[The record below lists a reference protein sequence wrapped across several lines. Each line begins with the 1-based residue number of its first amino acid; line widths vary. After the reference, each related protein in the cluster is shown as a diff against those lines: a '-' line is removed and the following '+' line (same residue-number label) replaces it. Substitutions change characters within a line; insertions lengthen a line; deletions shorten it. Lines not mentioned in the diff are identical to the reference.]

1 MAEGFNQG
9 FIGQDFY
16 WWIGQVADDSYWRDN
31 IIPGKFPSPETI
43 KGWGYRYKVRI
54 FGLHDLGETAIKS
67 ENLPWANVMYP
78 ITAGA
83 YLQNSGQ
90 TPMIRQG
97 NIVFGFFLDG
107 KSQQQ
112 PVIMGVLGN
121 NTQTKAR
128 TTIGDDEVT
137 NTTSGKTV
145 CVSGYSQGNID
156 YSGQTKPI
164 PPDTDKKVEKPT
176 DKITE
181 QERAKPA
188 PGVGLNRFGLPAN
201 LDITPAQMADIISA
215 KAEAEKKQLG
225 TEESQ
230 ELVRKRV
237 QAGIKSRVKE
247 ADSPRS
253 PVQPGATIEGEATMI
268 QTAADLKRDDV
279 CNVKRVVLKPDNIVE
294 SSNKAMQTDMDNLVQ
309 DIDKAMNALQSYTDA
324 VSITEG
330 TTNLEKMISESSK
343 RQSKYM
349 KIVMDKMMEYT
360 EKAMNKEMTKAV
372 SALPAYKRM
381 DFLDVKDGLSQNLL
395 STYNKMTNS
404 NAGLI
409 DGIIRKVLN
418 VDDLKQQFAARA
430 AGGQDDDED
439 RPKALPKVPMCTS
452 EDIISTVLAVNKDLI
467 EQTNNGLIG
476 GIDRFLRD
484 AFGDTADIGGG
495 MSSLFS
501 KLGNIKGS
509 LTSALNFENI
519 KMNAFPFEQ
528 KPNKAV
534 SDFYTFCDGGG
545 AQAQTALP
553 SAKAVEVSANKH
565 LSRIKDGYNGLVGD
579 DYIDSIAPRVPQL
592 PFGEP
597 SKATPDVDLVNDGG
611 VIEADEI
618 AEAVAENAALES
630 EFNMY

>member
-121 NTQTKAR
+121 NSQTEAR

-145 CVSGYSQGNID
+145 CVSGYSQGTKD

-176 DKITE
+176 DKISE

-188 PGVGLNRFGLPAN
+188 PGVGLNKFGLPAN
-201 LDITPAQMADIISA
+201 LDITPAQMADIMSA
-215 KAEAEKKQLG
+215 KAEAEVKQLG

-230 ELVRKRV
+230 RLVRKRV
-237 QAGIKSRVKE
+237 KAGINSRVKE
-247 ADSPRS
+247 ANSPRS
-253 PVQPGATIEGEATMI
+253 PVKPGATIEGEAIMI

-279 CNVKRVVLKPDNIVE
+279 CTVKRVVLKPDNIVE

-309 DIDKAMNALQSYTDA
+309 DIDKGMNALQSYTDA
-324 VSITEG
+324 VSMTQG
-330 TTNLEKMISESSK
+330 TTNMKKMVSESSK

-349 KIVMDKMMEYT
+349 KVVMDKMMEYT

-395 STYNKMTNS
+395 STYNKMSNS

-409 DGIIRKVLN
+409 EGIISKILKI
-418 VDDLKQQFAARA
+418 DDLTEQFQARA
-430 AGGQDDDED
+430 ANNTSIDDK
-439 RPKALPKVPMCTS
+439 PKALPKVPMCTS
-452 EDIISTVLAVNKDLI
+452 EDVISTVLAVNKDLI
-467 EQTNNGLIG
+467 EQTNNGLVG

-519 KMNAFPFEQ
+519 KMNVFPFEVP
-528 KPNKAV
+528 PNSAV

-565 LSRIKDGYNGLVGD
+565 LDRITNGYGGLVGD

-597 SKATPDVDLVNDGG
+597 TKATPDVDLVNDGG
-611 VIEADEI
+611 VVEADEI
-618 AEAVAENAALES
+618 AEAVAENAAQES

>member
-1 MAEGFNQG
+1 MSEGFNQG
-9 FIGQDFY
+9 FIGQDFH

-78 ITAGA
+78 VTAGA

-112 PVIMGVLGN
+112 PVIMGVMGN
-121 NTQTKAR
+121 NTQTEAR

-145 CVSGYSQGNID
+145 CVSGYSQGKID
-156 YSGQTKPI
+156 YPGQTKPI
-164 PPDTDKKVEKPT
+164 TPDTDKKVEKPT
-176 DKITE
+176 DKVTE
-181 QERAKPA
+181 KERAKPA
-188 PGVGLNRFGLPAN
+188 PGVGVNVFGLPAN
-201 LDITPAQMADIISA
+201 LDINPAQMADIASA
-215 KAEAEKKQLG
+215 KAEAENKGLG
-225 TEESQ
+225 KDETF

-237 QAGIKSRVKE
+237 KKGINARVKE
-247 ADSPRS
+247 ANSPRS
-253 PVQPGATIEGEATMI
+253 PVKPGASIEGEATMI

-279 CNVKRVVLKPDNIVE
+279 CTVKRVVLKPDNLVE

-309 DIDKAMNALQSYTDA
+309 DMDKAMNALQSYTDA
-324 VSITEG
+324 VSMTKG
-330 TTNLEKMISESSK
+330 TSDLEKLISESSK

-360 EKAMNKEMTKAV
+360 EKSMNKEMTKAV

-381 DFLDVKDGLSQNLL
+381 DFLDVKDGLTQNLL
-395 STYNKMTNS
+395 STYNGMTNS
-404 NAGLI
+404 NSGLI
-409 DGIIRKVLN
+409 DGIIRN
-418 VDDLKQQFAARA
+418 VIKLDDLKKQFEARA
-430 AGGQDDDED
+430 SNNTGNDDK
-439 RPKALPKVPMCTS
+439 PKALPKVPMCTS
-452 EDIISTVLAVNKDLI
+452 EDIISTVLAVNKELI
-467 EQTNNGLIG
+467 EETNNGLIG

-495 MSSLFS
+495 MTDLFS
-501 KLGNIKGS
+501 QLGNIKGS

-528 KPNKAV
+528 KPNVAV
-534 SDFYTFCDGGG
+534 SDFYTLCKGGG

-565 LSRIKDGYNGLVGD
+565 LDRIKNGYGGLVGD
-579 DYIDSIAPRVPQL
+579 DYINSIAPRVEQL
-592 PFGEP
+592 AFAEP
-597 SKATPDVDLVNDGG
+597 TKATPDVNLVDDGG
-611 VIEADEI
+611 VIEVDEFD
-618 AEAVAENAALES
+618 V
-630 EFNMY
+630 

>member
-43 KGWGYRYKVRI
+43 RGWGYRYKVRI

-181 QERAKPA
+181 QERANPA

-253 PVQPGATIEGEATMI
+253 PVKPGATIEGEATMI

-395 STYNKMTNS
+395 LTYNKMTNS

-484 AFGDTADIGGG
+484 SFGDTADIGGG

-611 VIEADEI
+611 VVESVEISDE
-618 AEAVAENAALES
+618 ERDELRNVLEID
-630 EFNMY
+630 

>member
-43 KGWGYRYKVRI
+43 RGWGYRYKVRI

-181 QERAKPA
+181 QERANPA

-253 PVQPGATIEGEATMI
+253 PVKPGATIEGEATMI

-484 AFGDTADIGGG
+484 SFGDTADIGGG

-611 VIEADEI
+611 VVESVEISDE
-618 AEAVAENAALES
+618 ERDELRNVLEID
-630 EFNMY
+630 

>member
-1 MAEGFNQG
+1 
-9 FIGQDFY
+9 
-16 WWIGQVADDSYWRDN
+16 
-31 IIPGKFPSPETI
+31 
-43 KGWGYRYKVRI
+43 
-54 FGLHDLGETAIKS
+54 
-67 ENLPWANVMYP
+67 
-78 ITAGA
+78 
-83 YLQNSGQ
+83 
-90 TPMIRQG
+90 
-97 NIVFGFFLDG
+97 
-107 KSQQQ
+107 
-112 PVIMGVLGN
+112 
-121 NTQTKAR
+121 
-128 TTIGDDEVT
+128 
-137 NTTSGKTV
+137 
-145 CVSGYSQGNID
+145 
-156 YSGQTKPI
+156 
-164 PPDTDKKVEKPT
+164 
-176 DKITE
+176 
-181 QERAKPA
+181 
-188 PGVGLNRFGLPAN
+188 
-201 LDITPAQMADIISA
+201 
-215 KAEAEKKQLG
+215 
-225 TEESQ
+225 
-230 ELVRKRV
+230 
-237 QAGIKSRVKE
+237 
-247 ADSPRS
+247 
-253 PVQPGATIEGEATMI
+253 
-268 QTAADLKRDDV
+268 
-279 CNVKRVVLKPDNIVE
+279 
-294 SSNKAMQTDMDNLVQ
+294 MDNLVQ

-579 DYIDSIAPRVPQL
+579 DYINSIAPRVPQL

-611 VIEADEI
+611 VVESVEISDE
-618 AEAVAENAALES
+618 ERDELRNVLEID
-630 EFNMY
+630 

>member
-121 NTQTKAR
+121 NSQTEAR

-188 PGVGLNRFGLPAN
+188 PGVGLNQFGLPAN
-201 LDITPAQMADIISA
+201 LDITPAQMADIVSA
-215 KAEAEKKQLG
+215 KAEAEVKKLG
-225 TEESQ
+225 REESQ
-230 ELVRKRV
+230 QLVKKRV
-237 QAGIKSRVKE
+237 QSGVAARVKE
-247 ADSPRS
+247 ASSPRS
-253 PVQPGATIEGEATMI
+253 PVKPGATIEGEATMI

-330 TTNLEKMISESSK
+330 TANLEKLVGESSK

-418 VDDLKQQFAARA
+418 INDLKQQFTARA
-430 AGGQDDDED
+430 AGGQDDDD
-439 RPKALPKVPMCTS
+439 DKPKALPKVPMCTS
-452 EDIISTVLAVNKDLI
+452 EDIISTVLSVNKDLI

-501 KLGNIKGS
+501 QLGNIKGS

-519 KMNAFPFEQ
+519 KMNVFPFEQ
-528 KPNKAV
+528 KPNEAV

-553 SAKAVEVSANKH
+553 SPKAVEVSANKH
-565 LSRIKDGYNGLVGD
+565 LDRITNGFNGLRGD
-579 DYIDSIAPRVPQL
+579 DYIDSIAPRIPQL

-597 SKATPDVDLVNDGG
+597 TKATPDVDLSNDGG
-611 VIEADEI
+611 VIEADSIEI
-618 AEAVAENAALES
+618 TDEERDELRNVLEL
-630 EFNMY
+630 Y

>member
-1 MAEGFNQG
+1 MVEGFNQG
-9 FIGQDFY
+9 FIGQDFN
-16 WWIGQVADDSYWRDN
+16 WWIGQIADDSYWRDN

-145 CVSGYSQGNID
+145 CVSGYAQGNID

-188 PGVGLNRFGLPAN
+188 PGVGLNQFGLPAN

-215 KAEAEKKQLG
+215 KDEAEKKQLG
-225 TEESQ
+225 REESQ
-230 ELVRKRV
+230 ELVKKRV
-237 QAGIKSRVKE
+237 QAGVKSRVKE

-253 PVQPGATIEGEATMI
+253 DVKPGATIEGEATMI

-409 DGIIRKVLN
+409 DGIIRKVLKL
-418 VDDLKQQFAARA
+418 DDLKQQFEARA

-495 MSSLFS
+495 MSNLFS
-501 KLGNIKGS
+501 QLGNIKGS

-545 AQAQTALP
+545 AQSQTALP
-553 SAKAVEVSANKH
+553 SAKAVEVSATKH
-565 LSRIKDGYNGLVGD
+565 ISRIKDGFEGIPGG
-579 DYIDSIAPRVPQL
+579 DYIDYIAPRVPQL

-618 AEAVAENAALES
+618 SEAVAENAALES
-630 EFNMY
+630 EFNIY

>member
-611 VIEADEI
+611 VVESVEISDE
-618 AEAVAENAALES
+618 ERDELRNVLEID
-630 EFNMY
+630 

>member
-121 NTQTKAR
+121 NSQTETR

-176 DKITE
+176 DKISE

-188 PGVGLNRFGLPAN
+188 PGVGLNKFGLPAN
-201 LDITPAQMADIISA
+201 LDITPAQMADIVSA
-215 KAEAEKKQLG
+215 KAEAETKKLG
-225 TEESQ
+225 REESEQ
-230 ELVRKRV
+230 LVRKRV
-237 QAGIKSRVKE
+237 QSGLKSRVKE
-247 ADSPRS
+247 ANSPRS
-253 PVQPGATIEGEATMI
+253 PVKPGATIEGEATMI

-324 VSITEG
+324 VSITQG
-330 TTNLEKMISESSK
+330 TANLEKLVGESSK

-404 NAGLI
+404 NSGLI
-409 DGIIRKVLN
+409 EGIIRKVLN
-418 VDDLKQQFAARA
+418 LDDLKQQFTARA
-430 AGGQDDDED
+430 AGGQDDDD
-439 RPKALPKVPMCTS
+439 KPKSLPRVPMCTS
-452 EDIISTVLAVNKDLI
+452 EDVISTVLSVNKDLI

-501 KLGNIKGS
+501 QLGNIKGS
-509 LTSALNFENI
+509 LTSALSFENI
-519 KMNAFPFEQ
+519 KMNVFPFEE
-528 KPNKAV
+528 KPNEAV

-553 SAKAVEVSANKH
+553 SPKAVEVSASKH
-565 LSRIKDGYNGLVGD
+565 LDRITNGFNGLRGD

-597 SKATPDVDLVNDGG
+597 TKATPDVDLANDGG
-611 VIEADEI
+611 VIESDSIEITDE
-618 AEAVAENAALES
+618 ERDELRNVLEL
-630 EFNMY
+630 Y

>member
-1 MAEGFNQG
+1 MAEGFNSG

-67 ENLPWANVMYP
+67 EKLPWANVMYP

-121 NTQTKAR
+121 NSQTETR

-176 DKITE
+176 DKISE

-188 PGVGLNRFGLPAN
+188 PGVGLNQFGLPAN
-201 LDITPAQMADIISA
+201 LDITPAQMADIVSA
-215 KAEAEKKQLG
+215 KAEAETKKLG
-225 TEESQ
+225 REESEQ
-230 ELVRKRV
+230 LVRKRV
-237 QAGIKSRVKE
+237 QSGLKSRVKE
-247 ADSPRS
+247 ANSPRS
-253 PVQPGATIEGEATMI
+253 PVKPGATIEGEATMI

-324 VSITEG
+324 VSITQG
-330 TTNLEKMISESSK
+330 TANLEKLVGESSK

-404 NAGLI
+404 NSGLI
-409 DGIIRKVLN
+409 EGIIRKVLN
-418 VDDLKQQFAARA
+418 LDDLKQQFTARA
-430 AGGQDDDED
+430 AGGQDDDD
-439 RPKALPKVPMCTS
+439 KPKSLPRVPMCTS
-452 EDIISTVLAVNKDLI
+452 EDVISTVLSVNKDLI

-501 KLGNIKGS
+501 QLGNIKGS
-509 LTSALNFENI
+509 LTSALSFENI
-519 KMNAFPFEQ
+519 KMNVFPFEE
-528 KPNKAV
+528 KPNEAV
-534 SDFYTFCDGGG
+534 SDFYTLCSGGG
-545 AQAQTALP
+545 GQEQTSLPSTNAVDKAAGKHVNKIAALGEGAEYIKREAQTAF
-553 SAKAVEVSANKH
+553 S
-565 LSRIKDGYNGLVGD
+565 
-579 DYIDSIAPRVPQL
+579 
-592 PFGEP
+592 EP
-597 SKATPDVDLVNDGG
+597 TKNTPDVDLTQSGG
-611 VIEADEI
+611 VEVDYLSTSLSQEQREDIMNDSNI
-618 AEAVAENAALES
+618 NIG
-630 EFNMY
+630 

>member
-1 MAEGFNQG
+1 MVEGFNQG
-9 FIGQDFY
+9 FIGQDFN
-16 WWIGQVADDSYWRDN
+16 WWIGQIADDSYWRDN

-181 QERAKPA
+181 QERANPA

-253 PVQPGATIEGEATMI
+253 PVKPGATIEGEATMI

-330 TTNLEKMISESSK
+330 TTNLEKMVSESSK

-395 STYNKMTNS
+395 LTYNKMTNS

-484 AFGDTADIGGG
+484 SFGDTADIGGG

-565 LSRIKDGYNGLVGD
+565 LSRIKDGYGGLVGD
-579 DYIDSIAPRVPQL
+579 DYINSIAPRVPQL

-611 VIEADEI
+611 VVESVEISDE
-618 AEAVAENAALES
+618 ERDELRNVLEID
-630 EFNMY
+630 

>member
-9 FIGQDFY
+9 FIGQDFN
-16 WWIGQVADDSYWRDN
+16 WWIGQIADDSYWRDN

-145 CVSGYSQGNID
+145 CVSGYAQGNID

-188 PGVGLNRFGLPAN
+188 PGVGLNQFGLPAN

-225 TEESQ
+225 REESQ
-230 ELVRKRV
+230 ELVKKRV
-237 QAGIKSRVKE
+237 QAGVKSRVKE

-253 PVQPGATIEGEATMI
+253 DVKPGATIEGEATMI

-418 VDDLKQQFAARA
+418 LDDLKQQFEARA

-495 MSSLFS
+495 MSNLFS
-501 KLGNIKGS
+501 QLGNIKGS

-545 AQAQTALP
+545 AQSQTALP

-565 LSRIKDGYNGLVGD
+565 LSRIKDGYGGLVGD
-579 DYIDSIAPRVPQL
+579 DYINSIAPRVPQL

-618 AEAVAENAALES
+618 SEAVAENAALES
-630 EFNMY
+630 EFNIY